1 MVERYIVVE
10 EEGGVLVGWL
20 GNVELG
26 NVHVVLELP
35 R

>member
-1 MVERYIVVE
+1 MVERYTMVE
-10 EEGGVLVGWL
+10 EEGGVLVGQP

-26 NVHVVLELP
+26 NVYAVLELP